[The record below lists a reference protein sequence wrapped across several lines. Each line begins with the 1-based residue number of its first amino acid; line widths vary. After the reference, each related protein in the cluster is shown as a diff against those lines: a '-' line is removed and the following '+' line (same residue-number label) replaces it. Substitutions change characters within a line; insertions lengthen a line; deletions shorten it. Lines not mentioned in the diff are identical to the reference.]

1 MLINDSLILF
11 FVGMIGTIA
20 FVRLYLL
27 FFPQTNLYVFGR
39 NVHHLYFGA
48 LMLLILNVT
57 NIAGLKGWEFVALS
71 SIGSG
76 LVVDQLVYLVASSGG
91 HRAYFSTLS
100 FFGMVLVLAL
110 LVFVGFLSSGFI

>member
-1 MLINDSLILF
+1 MPLNDSLILF

-20 FVRLYLL
+20 FIRLYLL

-39 NVHHLYFGA
+39 NVHHLYLGA
-48 LMLLILNVT
+48 LMLLVLNVI

-71 SIGSG
+71 GIGSA

-91 HRAYFSTLS
+91 HRAYFSALS
-100 FFGMVLVLAL
+100 FFGMVLVVAI
-110 LVFVGFLSSGFI
+110 LVFVGFLTSLS